1 MAVISVRELSHNTS
15 GVVERVERGETIE
28 ITKRGR
34 VVAVLQPVGARRNAY
49 DELVAAG
56 VIIPGS
62 GNPISARKRLG
73 LPLRSHPGEQP
84 FSEVLE
90 QMREEERY

>member
-1 MAVISVRELSHNTS
+1 MSVMSIRELSHNTS
-15 GVVERVERGETIE
+15 AVVERVERGETIE

-34 VVAVLQPVGARRNAY
+34 VVAVLRPVGAHRNAY

-62 GNPISARKRLG
+62 GNPISARRRIG
-73 LPLRSHPGEQP
+73 LPLPADPQKRPL
-84 FSEVLE
+84 SEILE
-90 QMREEERY
+90 QMRDEERY